1 LWIADNSINQSTGA
15 AFDADVIAAFQWFSD
30 PDGNPLTL
38 DDVPDVVQNS
48 WGVNEGFSGYFDCD
62 SRWWAA
68 IDNCEAA
75 GVVVT
80 WSAGNEGPGGTSLR
94 SPADALPRPTTRS
107 GGATIY
113 SPPFTIAD
121 FESRTVGCGGPYA
134 MKPEISAPGV
144 DVYSAQPGG
153 GYQLLSGTSMAGPH
167 VAGVVALMRAANP
180 DVDVETVKQILM
192 DTAVDL
198 GTPGEDNTYGHGFLN
213 AYDAVLAVLSGYGR
227 IEGTVTD
234 AVSSAPIPGVA
245 VDVLSDPRATTTNGS
260 GFFGVSLPAGSWSL
274 EYSAFGYLTD
284 TQTYQVVADQ
294 IANGSLAMTP
304 APSTTV
310 SGVVRDFT
318 SAPVNGAAITV
329 LNTPVAPVLS
339 LADGS
344 YSVTVPDGATYSI
357 RARKNGFGADTHTVA
372 VSGPTTQDFVL
383 PELHHEDFE
392 SGNFL
397 LWPWVMSGNLPWTID
412 SVTKYEGAY
421 SARSGAITHSQAS
434 TMSMTVYLVNSG
446 NLSFWYNVSSE
457 ATYDFLHFSID
468 GVEMGSWSGTVPW
481 TEGPTPSRAAVT
493 RSPGRTRRTAR

>member
-1 LWIADNSINQSTGA
+1 MSTAHIPRSPRGGAATSRPPRSAGTTPSASATRYRWITTITARTPWARCGLAPNDTIGVAPCALWIADNSINQSTGA

-48 WGVNEGFSGYFDCD
+48 WGVNEGFQRLLRLRQPLVGRDRQLRSG
-62 SRWWAA
+62 RRRRH
-68 IDNCEAA
+68 
-75 GVVVT
+75 VVRGERR
-80 WSAGNEGPGGTSLR
+80 SGRHLLR
-94 SPADALPRPTTRS
+94 SPADRAATALQHVL
-107 GGATIY
+107 GGRHDLLA
-113 SPPFTIAD
+113 ALHHRGLL
-121 FESRTVGCGGPYA
+121 ESRTVRLRRA
-134 MKPEISAPGV
+134 LRDEARDRSTRRRH
-144 DVYSAQPGG
+144 
-153 GYQLLSGTSMAGPH
+153 LLRAAGRRVPVTSGTSMAGPH

-180 DVDVETVKQILM
+180 DVDVETVKQILV

-234 AVSSAPIPGVA
+234 AVSSASIPGVA

-344 YSVTVPDGATYSI
+344 YSVTVPDGATHSI

-397 LWPWVMSGNLPWTID
+397 LWPWVMSGNLP
-412 SVTKYEGAY
+412 
-421 SARSGAITHSQAS
+421 
-434 TMSMTVYLVNSG
+434 
-446 NLSFWYNVSSE
+446 
-457 ATYDFLHFSID
+457 
-468 GVEMGSWSGTVPW
+468 
-481 TEGPTPSRAAVT
+481 
-493 RSPGRTRRTAR
+493 